1 MPLNTAIHRRSIMPS
16 LGIDKLVRYFVY
28 MTIFNLFAAI
38 AFTTPVIIPQ
48 LAFPLKLTVWP
59 GTWMFIAY
67 FVFLIVGVLGTL
79 GWAVLLDLIRRISGV
94 ESCDKF
100 LAITS
105 IVLIEV
111 PIYAQTSLMFTVGYI
126 GGTYAFATQV
136 GSSVITY
143 IIGPLVIPIGV
154 SIFIYLVGTLLGL
167 MNVVL
172 IFGER
177 SRSSATITPPQMV
190 PVPRPA

>member
-1 MPLNTAIHRRSIMPS
+1 VPS
-16 LGIDKLVRYFVY
+16 LGLDKLVRYFVY
-28 MTIFNLFAAI
+28 ITIFNVFAAI
-38 AFTTPVIIPQ
+38 AFTAPVIIPQ

-111 PIYAQTSLMFTVGYI
+111 PVYTQTSLMFTAGYI
-126 GGTYAFATQV
+126 GGSYAFVGQV
-136 GSSVITY
+136 GSSIITY

-154 SIFIYLVGTLLGL
+154 SIFIYLIGTLLGL
-167 MNVVL
+167 MNVVFIL
-172 IFGER
+172 SDR
-177 SRSSATITPPQMV
+177 RRSSTTAKAPSMALAS
-190 PVPRPA
+190 RPT

>member
-1 MPLNTAIHRRSIMPS
+1 MSS
-16 LGIDKLVRYFVY
+16 LRLDKLIRYFVY
-28 MTIFNLFAAI
+28 LTIFNLFAAI

-79 GWAVLLDLIRRISGV
+79 GWAVLLDLIRRITGV

-100 LAITS
+100 LALTS

-111 PIYAQTSLMFTVGYI
+111 PVYTQTSLMFTAGYV
-126 GGTYAFATQV
+126 GGTYEFATKV

-167 MNVVL
+167 MNVVFIL
-172 IFGER
+172 SDR
-177 SRSSATITPPQMV
+177 SRSSVAANPSP
-190 PVPRPA
+190 